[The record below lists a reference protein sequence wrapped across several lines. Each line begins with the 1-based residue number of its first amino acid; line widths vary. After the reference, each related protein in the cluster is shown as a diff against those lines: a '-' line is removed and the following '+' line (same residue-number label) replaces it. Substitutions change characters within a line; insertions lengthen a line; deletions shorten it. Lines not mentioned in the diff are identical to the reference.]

1 MSFIRH
7 RRATSPNKFEC
18 RNVYSTNHIDVATS
32 KRTCFVHYM
41 CGLNDRRASA
51 LDEKML
57 LQVDYTNA
65 RLAIQKEKVHSLKY
79 LNEAI
84 QSCGDSVG

>member
-1 MSFIRH
+1 
-7 RRATSPNKFEC
+7 
-18 RNVYSTNHIDVATS
+18 
-32 KRTCFVHYM
+32 
-41 CGLNDRRASA
+41 
-51 LDEKML
+51 ML